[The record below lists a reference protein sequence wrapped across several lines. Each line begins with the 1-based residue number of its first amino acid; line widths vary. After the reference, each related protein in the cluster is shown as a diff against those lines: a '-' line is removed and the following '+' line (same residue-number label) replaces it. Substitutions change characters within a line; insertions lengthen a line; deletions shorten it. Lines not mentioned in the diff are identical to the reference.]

1 MRGGRK
7 LGDLFERLYF
17 DTQGD
22 TWHSQCIRSAAYDDI
37 SMDVRGLAF
46 TLAENEGSNG
56 SNATDTVVPGHSIAF
71 SSYPGNLFSTD
82 DWYTLSSGLVRFLVF
97 LSPTQMVKF

>member
-7 LGDLFERLYF
+7 LGDLFELVYF

-46 TLAENEGSNG
+46 TLAGNDGSNG
-56 SNATDTVVPGHSIAF
+56 SNDGDGDDGGSTTKIVPTWCRRGLAIVVFAPWS
-71 SSYPGNLFSTD
+71 PST
-82 DWYTLSSGLVRFLVF
+82 
-97 LSPTQMVKF
+97 